1 MGCWSEQRKARR
13 VRWLFSVLA
22 AIAAVTV
29 IGVTAVSPRSE
40 PPPERAALRLASPL
54 PSGDKYA
61 EINRVSQWPTD
72 WIDAVC
78 VPPLYQLS
86 TPYSRLPH
94 ATEGA
99 VCEARIQPSG
109 EVVDLTIARFRAELP
124 MQVDLLNDGYQWYAF
139 AFDHGEML
147 AFATFSDAQVTDP
160 VTNLVEAAVLQP
172 LKQFGFVIYHEP
184 GP

>member
-61 EINRVSQWPTD
+61 EINRVAVANRLDRRGMCAAALPTQHPVL
-72 WIDAVC
+72 A
-78 VPPLYQLS
+78 
-86 TPYSRLPH
+86 TASR
-94 ATEGA
+94 
-99 VCEARIQPSG
+99 
-109 EVVDLTIARFRAELP
+109 D
-124 MQVDLLNDGYQWYAF
+124 
-139 AFDHGEML
+139 
-147 AFATFSDAQVTDP
+147 
-160 VTNLVEAAVLQP
+160 
-172 LKQFGFVIYHEP
+172 
-184 GP
+184 